1 MLTRR
6 AMVQSA
12 MAFAAWPVLRGS
24 AEQQPAATAATGGRA
39 DDETYWA
46 SVRSQFEW
54 DPGSSNLV
62 TVVRGIAP
70 KITREAATLNALRL
84 NSVRASEFFPA
95 NWKEGLREKVAS
107 FVGAPRENVAIL
119 RNTTEGVTTVL
130 SNWPLKQG
138 DEILTSSAE
147 HGPFY
152 DTLAQ
157 RAARDGVVIRR
168 FHYPAP
174 ALSAQSIVDVVERA
188 MTPKTRLVMF
198 GQVVL
203 FGQIVPVRQIADLV
217 HARGAKLLV
226 DGVLAIGHIPTN
238 VKAMDCDFYAAGF
251 HKFACGPRATAVF
264 YVRSGLIEQLPPL
277 FGRYHTDEYGV
288 GHPWFNSAEITKY
301 EIFGAHPEGQF
312 LALGGALDFL
322 SAIGVEKIQARL
334 YYLTSR
340 WMRRAQ
346 EVTGFRAA
354 VTLNPAHCAGLVGC
368 EVIGKRAALRD
379 IFNARRVLVGGTEN
393 YSGFFGIPENESR
406 SLICPNVGIFT
417 SPSDVD
423 RLADAIEEAAQKT

>member
-6 AMVQSA
+6 EIVQSM
-12 MAFAAWPVLRGS
+12 MAFAAWPALR
-24 AEQQPAATAATGGRA
+24 APATAALPISSATGS
-39 DDETYWA
+39 DDEAYWGK
-46 SVRSQFEW
+46 VRAQFEW
-54 DPGSSNLV
+54 DPASSNLV

-70 KITREAATLNALRL
+70 KATREAAELNALRL
-84 NSVRASEFFPA
+84 NSVRTTDWVPP
-95 NWKEGLREKVAS
+95 NWKQELRQKAAA
-107 FVGAPRENVAIL
+107 FIGAPTDNVAIL

-130 SNWPLKQG
+130 SNWPLKRG

-174 ALSAQSIVDVVERA
+174 APDARSIVDAVEGA
-188 MTPKTRLVMF
+188 MTSRTRLVMF
-198 GQVVL
+198 GHVVL
-203 FGQIVPVRQIADLV
+203 FGQIVPVRPIADIV

-226 DGVLAIGHIPTN
+226 DGVLAIGQIPTD
-238 VKAMDCDFYAAGF
+238 VKALDCDFYAAGF

-264 YVRSGLIEQLPPL
+264 YVRPGLVEQLPPL
-277 FGRYHTDEYGV
+277 FGRYNTDEHGV
-288 GHPWFNSAEITKY
+288 GHPWFDSPDITKY

-322 SAIGVEKIQARL
+322 SAIGIDKIQARL
-334 YYLTSR
+334 YFLTSR

-346 EVTGFRAA
+346 EVPGFRAA
-354 VTLNPAHCAGLVGC
+354 VRLDPEHCAGLVGC
-368 EVIGKRAALRD
+368 EVTGKRAALREV
-379 IFNARRVLVGGTEN
+379 FTARRVLVGGTEN
-393 YSGFFGIPENESR
+393 YSGFFGIPDSESR
-406 SLICPNVGIFT
+406 SLICPNVGLCT
-417 SPSDVD
+417 SPADVD
-423 RLADAIEEAAQKT
+423 RLADAIEAAAQKV